1 MAVDSAGVMRNVIF
15 GLAVATVLAFTL
27 VVPRVTG
34 IDTWKI
40 ALALVGFGLLVASG
54 RGKPR

>member
-1 MAVDSAGVMRNVIF
+1 MRNVIF